1 MFYYLENWV
10 VNTNVGYASDYKYK
24 LVSFCSSQRKVL
36 LIQKNNYL
44 CDVTEGFF
52 QSLLPVWFP
61 VFWTLM
67 QNRSHM
73 VLFLQ
78 WIRRHCTVLLHI
90 NCLVIEVYL
99 SGTGK
104 KTLER
109 WGSTENS
116 VCRCPRTDWW
126 CPRLKCKAG
135 NCKLLHSMNWHV
147 FLFSF
152 PSSDEIFPARNW
164 LNMTLWG
171 Q

>member
-1 MFYYLENWV
+1 MCVCIFEMVIWIHWDILR
-10 VNTNVGYASDYKYK
+10 
-24 LVSFCSSQRKVL
+24 CISQ
-36 LIQKNNYL
+36 
-44 CDVTEGFF
+44 TA
-52 QSLLPVWFP
+52 
-61 VFWTLM
+61 FWTLM

-78 WIRRHCTVLLHI
+78 WIRRPSTVLLHI

-99 SGTGK
+99 SGMGK

-126 CPRLKCKAG
+126 CPRLNCKAG